1 MPRSP
6 PKERLARFIECL
18 KPFRD
23 CIKCATTQERRKKLK
38 TCKTCKEIKENREI
52 FKGLPNE
59 EQKMTNV
66 AKVKITIRTYDRMN
80 RKKGK

>member
-1 MPRSP
+1 M
-6 PKERLARFIECL
+6 
-18 KPFRD
+18 
-23 CIKCATTQERRKKLK
+23 K

-59 EQKMTNV
+59 KLKMTNV

-80 RKKGK
+80 RKRGEITFSPRPLKFCPECGKPIERDKTVWQI

>member
-1 MPRSP
+1 M
-6 PKERLARFIECL
+6 
-18 KPFRD
+18 
-23 CIKCATTQERRKKLK
+23 K

-52 FKGLPNE
+52 FTGLPNE

-80 RKKGK
+80 RKRGEITFSPRPLKFCTECGKPIERDKTVWQI

>member
-1 MPRSP
+1 M
-6 PKERLARFIECL
+6 
-18 KPFRD
+18 
-23 CIKCATTQERRKKLK
+23 K

-52 FKGLPNE
+52 FTGLPNE

-80 RKKGK
+80 RKRGEITFSPRPLKFCHECGKPIERDKTVWQI

>member
-1 MPRSP
+1 M
-6 PKERLARFIECL
+6 
-18 KPFRD
+18 
-23 CIKCATTQERRKKLK
+23 K

-52 FKGLPNE
+52 FTGLPNE

-80 RKKGK
+80 RKRGEITFSPRPLKFCLECGKPIERDKTVWQI

>member
-1 MPRSP
+1 M
-6 PKERLARFIECL
+6 
-18 KPFRD
+18 
-23 CIKCATTQERRKKLK
+23 K

-52 FKGLPNE
+52 FTGLPNE

-80 RKKGK
+80 RKRGEITFGPRPLKFCPECGKSIERDKTVWQI